1 MLAEVI
7 VSERPAAAW
16 SKLPPAPPGMQAPV
30 AEAGPVDSLP
40 RFRVV
45 GPIVFIA
52 IFFAAWGALTG
63 IFTFAQTH
71 LALGLELGTKV
82 PVRISITAT
91 GRKAFCVRPTAGGR
105 FWWICWTTVMR

>member
-1 MLAEVI
+1 MHAEVI
-7 VSERPAAAW
+7 VSEGPAADW
-16 SKLPPAPPGMQAPV
+16 STLPPAPPGMQAPV

-52 IFFAAWGALTG
+52 IFFAAWGVLTG
-63 IFTFAQTH
+63 IFTFAQTY
-71 LALGLELGTKV
+71 LALGLEAEV
-82 PVRISITAT
+82 PARISITAT